1 MDSIKIGQLIRSLRH
16 EKGLTQGQLAEQM
29 GLSDKAVSKW
39 ERGLGCPDVSLLTDL
54 SDILG
59 VNLKELL
66 CGELSPNDLVGGNM
80 KKTKYCVCP
89 LCGNISLCTGGASVS
104 CCGRVLETLIP
115 KKAQEQQKLTVEVM
129 EDDWYITSEHPMSK
143 EDYISFVA
151 FATGDRLQ
159 LLKQYPEW
167 NLSLRIQ
174 KRGHGQLL
182 WYSKKEGLL
191 YQLL

>member
-1 MDSIKIGQLIRSLRH
+1 MDPMKIGQLIRSLRQ

-54 SDILG
+54 SELLG

-66 CGELSPNDLVGGNM
+66 SGELSPNDLVGGNM
-80 KKTKYCVCP
+80 KQTKYFVCP
-89 LCGNISLCTGGASVS
+89 LCGNISLCTGSASVS
-104 CCGRVLETLIP
+104 CCGRMLEALVPT
-115 KKAQEQQKLTVEVM
+115 KAQEQQKLTVEVV
-129 EDDWYITSEHPMSK
+129 EEDWYITSDHAMSK

-159 LLKQYPEW
+159 LQKQYPEW

-174 KRGHGQLL
+174 RRGHGQLL
-182 WYSKKEGLL
+182 WYSKNEGLL

>member
-1 MDSIKIGQLIRSLRH
+1 MDPMKIGKLIRSLRQ
-16 EKGLTQGQLAEQM
+16 EKGMTQGQLAERI

-54 SDILG
+54 SNLLG

-80 KKTKYCVCP
+80 KQTKYFVCP
-89 LCGNISLCTGGASVS
+89 LCGNISLCTGGAAVS
-104 CCGRVLETLIP
+104 CCGRVLEALIP
-115 KKAQEQQKLTVEVM
+115 QRAQEQQRLTVEVV
-129 EDDWYITSEHPMSK
+129 EEDWYITSDHPMTK

-151 FATGDRLQ
+151 FATGDSLQ
-159 LLKQYPEW
+159 VLKQYPEW

-174 KRGHGQLL
+174 KRGHGKLF
-182 WYSKKEGLL
+182 WYSKKEGLF